1 VPRLL
6 RKHKTALAA
15 LVVWHFVFFFPTLF
29 LGRIVSPNDVYSNFD
44 PWTITHPLD
53 VQNSVINDPPTSYY
67 TLMSLLKGRPS
78 AFHWN
83 PFVASGIPGF
93 GSSASAVLS
102 PLIALPTLLLPLTW
116 VYTGIIFLKL
126 NVAFFFAYLWLRE
139 ERLGKRGAA
148 LGAIVFAS
156 SGALAVRFLWQV
168 TNATTFYPA
177 LLWLAARVAR
187 GRRTPVWV
195 VGLIALSY
203 ALSGFPA
210 TMSYGVYVA
219 VAYLVVRL
227 AMNRRR
233 GLSGAGNSAALHG
246 AATLLG
252 LGIALPSIVPMVQ
265 FIQRSGYLGMRE
277 NVSTKLFF
285 PLRHF
290 WLFLQPY
297 RLGSHAYLHWTGDAG
312 LGVLNNDIE
321 ATVYVGLV
329 ALPLILAGWF
339 NRRAASR
346 LFFTVLLAV
355 LLAAMFGLA
364 PVTTVL
370 ARWPGIKYSWLT
382 RLQVVVPLAVAYLA
396 AAGAA
401 LLTRRRLG
409 GAIAFALV
417 VLAATDLAVFAGR
430 FHPYLAPSDAAIP
443 STPTIDFLRA
453 QPRPFRIAPFFI
465 YLWPNVSE
473 LVRLEDV
480 RSHFSSEAS
489 YRRILAR
496 VDPTSWGG
504 ASTILTFNSL
514 KFNFDD
520 PLISML
526 GVRYYIEHKNIDII
540 KWTTFKNTVPGVAA
554 VKGDAVVL
562 TSGTA
567 AQWHVRVDA
576 EPLYAVELGPT
587 IEAVN
592 GPNARVDVDVIKGDR
607 VVASRPWSQADVAV
621 MNKIYVPVRPYAKI
635 GETLVVRVR
644 PVNMRI
650 SLLRGATAMPG
661 DAPIYYG
668 RVTTPVVFDRELPD
682 GRLFRNLGEVPRFVA
697 VSQVRKMTCDQFL
710 ATTDV
715 DFAREAIIT
724 DGAAPLPAASDAEVT
739 LRRYEDAEQEV
750 DVTAP
755 ASTLLASSEKLTPEL
770 RVTVDARDVKPVEIN
785 MLFAGVPL
793 SAGKHHV
800 VFSRRIG
807 RGWWPVSAACLLVWM
822 GWAGVD
828 VRRQGRGT
836 RRSERVRKSTVRI
849 SSAAPH
855 TFTHTVD
862 GSATVVEATKE
873 SRRQG
878 QRREAVARDAA
889 I

>member
-1 VPRLL
+1 MRRFL
-6 RKHKTALAA
+6 RKHQIALAA

-29 LGRIVSPNDVYSNFD
+29 MGRIVSPNDVYANFD

-67 TLMSLLKGRPS
+67 TLLSLLKGRPS

-93 GSSASAVLS
+93 GSSASAMLT
-102 PLIALPTLLLPLTW
+102 PIIALPTLLLPLPW

-148 LGAIVFAS
+148 IGAIIAAS
-156 SGALAVRFLWQV
+156 GGALAVRFLWQV

-187 GRRTPVWV
+187 GRRTPVWAI
-195 VGLIALSY
+195 GLIALSY
-203 ALSGFPA
+203 AFSGFPA
-210 TMSYGVYVA
+210 TMAYGVYVA
-219 VAYLVVRL
+219 VAYLIVRVVVS
-227 AMNRRR
+227 R
-233 GLSGAGNSAALHG
+233 GRNGRNVIRSAAQHG
-246 AATLLG
+246 AATLLAV
-252 LGIALPSIVPMVQ
+252 GIALPSLVPMVQ
-265 FIQRSGYLGMRE
+265 FIRRSGYLALRQE
-277 NVSTKLFF
+277 ISTKLAF

-290 WLFLQPY
+290 WLFIQPL
-297 RLGSHAYLHWTGDAG
+297 RLGSHAYLHWTGDPA
-312 LGVLNNDIE
+312 LGVLNNDVE
-321 ATVYVGLV
+321 ATVYIGLV
-329 ALPLILAGWF
+329 AIPLMVFGWF
-339 NRRAASR
+339 NRRARSR
-346 LFFTVLLAV
+346 LFFTLLLAV
-355 LLAAMFGLA
+355 LLAAMFGFA
-364 PVTTVL
+364 PVANML
-370 ARWPGIKYSWLT
+370 GRWPGIKYSWLT

-396 AAGAA
+396 AAGAQ
-401 LLTRRRLG
+401 LLTRRRF
-409 GAIAFALV
+409 GAVIAATLA

-430 FHPYLAPSDAAIP
+430 FHPYLTPADAAIP
-443 STPTIDFLRA
+443 STPTIAFLQA

-504 ASTILTFNSL
+504 TSTIITFNSL

-526 GVRYYIEHKNIDII
+526 GVRYYIEHRNIDII
-540 KWTTFKNTVPGVAA
+540 KWTTFKNTVPGVLE
-554 VKGDAVVL
+554 VKGDAVTL
-562 TSGTA
+562 SSGMTA
-567 AQWHVRVDA
+567 QRHLRIDA
-576 EPLYAVELGPT
+576 EPFYAMELGPT
-587 IEAVN
+587 IEEVN

-607 VVASRPWSQADVAV
+607 VIASRSWTHSDVAV
-621 MNKIYVPVRPYAKI
+621 MNKIYIPIRPYARL
-635 GETLVVRVR
+635 GETVTVRIR
-644 PVNMRI
+644 PIDMRI
-650 SLLRGATAMPG
+650 SLLRGTTDVAG

-697 VSQVRKMTCDQFL
+697 VSQVRRMTDDQFL
-710 ATTDV
+710 ATRDV
-715 DFAREAIIT
+715 DFMHEAIVT
-724 DGAAPLPAASDAEVT
+724 DATAPLPATSDAEVM
-739 LRRYEDAEQEV
+739 LRRYEDSEQEV

-770 RVTVDARDVKPVEIN
+770 RVTVDGRNVRPIEIN

-793 SAGKHHV
+793 RAGTHHV
-800 VFSRRIG
+800 VFTRRIG
-807 RGWWPVSAACLLVWM
+807 RGWWPLSTVCFVTWI

-828 VRRQGRGT
+828 VRRRKVA
-836 RRSERVRKSTVRI
+836 VR
-849 SSAAPH
+849 A
-855 TFTHTVD
+855 
-862 GSATVVEATKE
+862 
-873 SRRQG
+873 
-878 QRREAVARDAA
+878 
-889 I
+889 

>member
-6 RKHKTALAA
+6 RKQKTALAA
-15 LVVWHFVFFFPTLF
+15 LAVWHFVFFFPTLF
-29 LGRIVSPNDVYSNFD
+29 LGRVVSPNDVYSNFD

-67 TLMSLLKGRPS
+67 TLMSLLKERPG

-116 VYTGIIFLKL
+116 VYGGIIFLKL

-148 LGAIVFAS
+148 VGAIVFAS
-156 SGALAVRFLWQV
+156 AGVLAVRFLWQV
-168 TNATTFYPA
+168 TNATTLYPA

-187 GRRTPVWV
+187 GRRTPVWA
-195 VGLIALSY
+195 VGLIALAY

-210 TMSYGVYVA
+210 TMAYGVYVA
-219 VAYLVVRL
+219 VAYLIVRV
-227 AMNRRR
+227 AVRR
-233 GLSGAGNSAALHG
+233 GRGTGGAARPAVLHG

-265 FIQRSGYLGMRE
+265 FIHRSGYLELRE
-277 NVSTKLFF
+277 NVSMRLFF

-297 RLGSHAYLHWTGDAG
+297 RLGSHAYLHWTGDTA

-321 ATVYVGLV
+321 TTVYVGLV
-329 ALPLILAGWF
+329 AIPLIVAGWF

-346 LFFTVLLAV
+346 LFFTLLLAV
-355 LLAAMFGLA
+355 LLAGMFGVA
-364 PVTTVL
+364 PVAGVL
-370 ARWPGIKYSWLT
+370 ARLPGIKYSWLT

-396 AAGAA
+396 AAGAGM
-401 LLTRRRLG
+401 LTRRRFG
-409 GAIAFALV
+409 GVIALTLA
-417 VLAATDLAVFAGR
+417 VLAAGDLAVFAGR
-430 FHPYLAPSDAAIP
+430 FHPYMTPSEAAIP
-443 STPTIDFLRA
+443 STPMIDYLRS

-480 RSHFSSEAS
+480 RSHFSSEET

-504 ASTILTFNSL
+504 SSTILTFNSL

-540 KWTTFKNTVPGVAA
+540 KWTTFKNTLPGVAE
-554 VKGDAVVL
+554 VKGDAVSL
-562 TSGTA
+562 SSGMTA
-567 AQWHVRVDA
+567 QRHVRVDS
-576 EPLYAVELGPT
+576 EPFYAVELGTT
-587 IEAVN
+587 IEQA
-592 GPNARVDVDVIKGDR
+592 GSPNARVDVDLIKGDR
-607 VVASRPWSQADVAV
+607 VVASRSWSRSDVAV
-621 MNKIYVPVRPYAKI
+621 MNKIYVPVRPYARM
-635 GETLVVRVR
+635 GETVIIRVR
-644 PVNMRI
+644 PVDMRI
-650 SLLRGATAMPG
+650 SLICGATDTAG
-661 DAPIYYG
+661 DTPIYYG
-668 RVTTPVVFDRELPD
+668 RVTTSVVFDRELPD

-697 VSQVRKMTCDQFL
+697 VSQVRKMTDDQFL
-710 ATTDV
+710 ATKDI

-724 DGAAPLPAASDAEVT
+724 DPAAPLPAASDAEVR
-739 LRRYEDAEQEV
+739 LRRYEDALQEV

-755 ASTLLASSEKLTPEL
+755 ADTLLASSEKLTPEL
-770 RVTVDARDVKPVEIN
+770 RVTVDGRDVTPVRIN
-785 MLFAGVPL
+785 MLFAGVPVR
-793 SAGKHHV
+793 AGTHHV
-800 VFSRRIG
+800 VFTRRIG
-807 RGWWPVSAACLLVWM
+807 RGWWPVSALCLVVWI

-828 VRRQGRGT
+828 VRRRAARGL
-836 RRSERVRKSTVRI
+836 
-849 SSAAPH
+849 AY
-855 TFTHTVD
+855 
-862 GSATVVEATKE
+862 
-873 SRRQG
+873 
-878 QRREAVARDAA
+878 
-889 I
+889 